1 MITRTLEYQYNQE
14 QKRYRVLALALEG
27 VPLAIQASGAVSFKN
42 ETGHRQADAAFQR
55 FVDSL
60 KAMENLPETE
70 AKFTLAR
77 LKVMYG
83 SRWREYAD
91 LLREE
96 DRDKI

>member
-1 MITRTLEYQYNQE
+1 MLTRTLEHQYAQE
-14 QKRYRVLALALEG
+14 RKRYRMLALALEG
-27 VPLAIQASGAVSFKN
+27 IPLAIQASGAVSFEIK
-42 ETGHRQADAAFQR
+42 TDHRKASAEFRR

-60 KAMENLPETE
+60 KAMEDLPETE
-70 AKFTLAR
+70 ATFTLAR

-83 SRWREYAD
+83 SRWREYTD